1 MKGEEFYFNTEK
13 LDKRCGIMLFRGK
26 QGEDYR
32 AFCLEKRGKGLG
44 WFGNVREEAGCLLT
58 GTKTN
63 AKTMYNGCVS
73 WIFLGDSNKGD
84 IEMEY
89 RIENLDF
96 ELRIIGK
103 NKAVKTNRA
112 FKTISTLWNTAK
124 KTGLCKN

>member
-1 MKGEEFYFNTEK
+1 LGE
-13 LDKRCGIMLFRGK
+13 
-26 QGEDYR
+26 
-32 AFCLEKRGKGLG
+32 RGKGLG
-44 WFGNVREEAGCLLT
+44 RCGNVREEAGCLLT
-58 GTKTN
+58 GTKT
-63 AKTMYNGCVS
+63 MYNECIS
-73 WIFLGDSNKGD
+73 WIFLVDSNKGD

-124 KTGLCKN
+124 KTDLCKN